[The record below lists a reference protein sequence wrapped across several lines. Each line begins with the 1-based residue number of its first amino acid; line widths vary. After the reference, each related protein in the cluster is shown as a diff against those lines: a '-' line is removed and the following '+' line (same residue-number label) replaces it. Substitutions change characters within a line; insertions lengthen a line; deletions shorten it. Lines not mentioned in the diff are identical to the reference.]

1 MVFTNKLIRQ
11 QLLLVAAVNGLR
23 NNTRGA
29 RMLEKAMAKNHQS
42 VMKDK
47 HRQVAVWLSSLP
59 DKTGKKHQIH

>member
-1 MVFTNKLIRQ
+1 
-11 QLLLVAAVNGLR
+11 
-23 NNTRGA
+23 
-29 RMLEKAMAKNHQS
+29 MLEKAMAKNHQS